1 MLSHSAVLYLA
12 TVLIWG
18 STFFAIR
25 FQLGS
30 VPETVSIG
38 WRFTLATL
46 MLMGWC
52 LWKGVPLRFDRRA
65 HGWMFLQGVFLF
77 GLNYVLVYFA
87 TERLTSGLIAVLFST
102 IVFMNIL
109 NGALFLR
116 RRTTV
121 AVLGGASMGLLGI
134 ALVFWPELMH
144 LEGRSEALTGMLLGL
159 GGTYIASLGNVIS
172 ARNQAAGLP
181 VVQTN
186 AWGMAY
192 GALLTLGWALLSGQ
206 PLRFEWT
213 LPYVSSLVYL
223 ALFGSVLAF
232 GAYLTLLG
240 RIGADKAAY
249 AMVLFPLVALGLST
263 LFEGYQWTPESLA
276 GMVLVVLGNVVM
288 MARPERL
295 MFWRRRVA
303 A

>member
-1 MLSHSAVLYLA
+1 M
-12 TVLIWG
+12 
-18 STFFAIR
+18 
-25 FQLGS
+25 
-30 VPETVSIG
+30 
-38 WRFTLATL
+38 
-46 MLMGWC
+46 
-52 LWKGVPLRFDRRA
+52 
-65 HGWMFLQGVFLF
+65 
-77 GLNYVLVYFA
+77 
-87 TERLTSGLIAVLFST
+87 
-102 IVFMNIL
+102 
-109 NGALFLR
+109 
-116 RRTTV
+116 
-121 AVLGGASMGLLGI
+121 
-134 ALVFWPELMH
+134 
-144 LEGRSEALTGMLLGL
+144 
-159 GGTYIASLGNVIS
+159 
-172 ARNQAAGLP
+172 
-181 VVQTN
+181 
-186 AWGMAY
+186 
-192 GALLTLGWALLSGQ
+192 
-206 PLRFEWT
+206 RFEWT